1 MTVYAD
7 VLIIL
12 NLFINFFILQLTSKL
27 CKDGYRLYR
36 MIISSLIG
44 ALFSLYIFLPPTNFL
59 SETLLKLSLSAV
71 MVLVCFGFDS
81 IKSLFRRVAV
91 FFGATF
97 LYAGLMLGIWQVLK
111 PANMAINNGIIY
123 LDISPTVLI
132 TATALSY
139 IIISLIRRI
148 STKQAIMGERFE
160 IEITLNGKS
169 VTTTALADTGNSL
182 KDAVTGKPVVIIE
195 QTLAS
200 QLVEYIPSPEAV
212 AAGVVSHESGF
223 RMIPYSFV
231 GGHSLLPAFKT
242 SNIKITANGRL
253 INFENILTAVT
264 AEPLGEDYK
273 AIIDPAMLN

>member
-44 ALFSLYIFLPPTNFL
+44 ALFSLYIFLPPAGFF

-182 KDAVTGKPVVIIE
+182 KDAVTGKPIVIIE
-195 QTLAS
+195 QALAS

-212 AAGVVSHESGF
+212 TAGVVPHESGF